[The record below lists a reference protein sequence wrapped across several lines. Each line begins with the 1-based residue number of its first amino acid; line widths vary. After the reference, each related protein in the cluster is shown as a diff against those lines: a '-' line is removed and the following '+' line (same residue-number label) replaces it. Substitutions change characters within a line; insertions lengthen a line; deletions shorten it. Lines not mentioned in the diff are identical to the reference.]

1 MTRAAQARRVEAER
15 TGGGG
20 GGAGGGGSGAAT
32 ESDGL
37 PEALSQNYSVK
48 QKALLSRILPLPAE
62 DPSPHT
68 EARSGGG
75 GQQFDRAGLE
85 ALLGQLSDFD
95 EQMNLTAMERGAV
108 AGMTPE
114 QVREGRAG
122 RRMRENLMGME
133 RGAVAG
139 MTSEQVGG
147 GRGGR
152 RMRENLM
159 AMERG
164 GIFWSRRISLR
175 VCGGGH

>member
-1 MTRAAQARRVEAER
+1 MLVVDFDETCTVRDTTGLLMTRAAQARWVEAER

-20 GGAGGGGSGAAT
+20 GGAGGGGGGG
-32 ESDGL
+32 ESDDL

-108 AGMTPE
+108 A
-114 QVREGRAG
+114 V
-122 RRMRENLMGME
+122 
-133 RGAVAG
+133 
-139 MTSEQVGG
+139 
-147 GRGGR
+147 
-152 RMRENLM
+152 
-159 AMERG
+159 
-164 GIFWSRRISLR
+164 IFMSRHISLR
-175 VCGGGH
+175 AGGGGVH